1 MSGGVDMT
9 KTNAKK
15 GMIQY
20 KKGLAKEAWEYGF
33 LSEVNYDEANTLY
46 NTIAVIRLNGVNQ
59 QQAHEEL
66 KNEVRELKN
75 DNEQLRVKLDQ
86 LDVEVKTVIAQY
98 HEALKGVLTR

>member
-1 MSGGVDMT
+1 MT

-46 NTIAVIRLNGVNQ
+46 NTIAVIRLNSVNQ

-66 KNEVRELKN
+66 KNQVGELKKS
-75 DNEQLRVKLDQ
+75 NEALKIELDQ
-86 LDVEVKTVIAQY
+86 LQIEMKNVIAKY
-98 HEALKGVLTR
+98 HDILKGVITR